1 MGMFNNWD
9 VGGGI
14 ADFWAYIREPR
25 PHRWASWGVAIVLPV
40 VVIWGFSKYLIPYE
54 KPKPTIV
61 YFENWQAT
69 RSEADIR
76 ADWVKRAKET
86 TLRNAQKRAEY
97 QRFADSLGIDYD
109 SSEADKV
116 TRETLGEDVA
126 AAAKKKKPAPPKR
139 STLAERAA
147 RGPAAQTQP

>member
-1 MGMFNNWD
+1 MPTSD
-9 VGGGI
+9 GGRRNPSSRAG
-14 ADFWAYIREPR
+14 
-25 PHRWASWGVAIVLPV
+25 
-40 VVIWGFSKYLIPYE
+40 
-54 KPKPTIV
+54 PKAQIV

-126 AAAKKKKPAPPKR
+126 AAAKKMKPAPPKR

>member
-25 PHRWASWGVAIVLPV
+25 PHRWAIWGVAIVLPV

-116 TRETLGEDVA
+116 TRETLGKEADA
-126 AAAKKKKPAPPKR
+126 IEKKPEPPKR

-147 RGPAAQTQP
+147 RGAAAAPATQP